1 MRFSR
6 PRFAE
11 TALVLTGLTPVLFAA
26 GATGFA
32 APQSTPNQGR
42 TYHRAQNSTGTAA
55 NAWMRIP
62 TLYADRSA
70 GISASLRA
78 ERDQFWDGIS
88 DERAPLTPESAA
100 STAVSDGSLSSTPP
114 EIAQVPNRVILTAT
128 FMRFRSILTASER
141 AVYTDV
147 TFRVHEVFQV
157 RAGHAH
163 PGDYIDVSLF
173 GGTVIT
179 PAGQVLSYLVQP
191 RQFFL
196 QPGKRYLLVL
206 TYHDLGDFYQAA
218 DDWDISDGVVRPN
231 SSASLRRTREGR
243 SSLSGLA
250 TDQLPRALYGLLSE
264 SQ

>member
-6 PRFAE
+6 PRFVE
-11 TALVLTGLTPVLFAA
+11 TALVLTGLTPLLVAA

-32 APQSTPNQGR
+32 APQSIPNQGR

-157 RAGHAH
+157 RAGHAR
-163 PGDYIDVSLF
+163 PGDDITVSLA
-173 GGTVIT
+173 GGTVVT
-179 PAGQVLSYLVQP
+179 PGGKILSYLTQP
-191 RQFFL
+191 REVFL
-196 QPGKRYLLVL
+196 QPNRRYLLVL

-218 DDWDISDGVVRPN
+218 DNWDISEGVVRPN
-231 SSASLRRTREGR
+231 SAASRRRARDGR
-243 SSLSGLA
+243 SSLSGIT
-250 TDQLPRALYGLLSE
+250 TDQLPPSLYKLLSE
-264 SQ
+264 ER